1 MALVEVDTKDHP
13 EEGPL
18 KIRLERKE
26 AVHAQGR
33 QRSIQE
39 IVKTAG
45 LSHT

>member
-1 MALVEVDTKDHP
+1 MALVEVDMEDRR
-13 EEGPL
+13 EEGTL

-26 AVHAQGR
+26 ASRAQGR